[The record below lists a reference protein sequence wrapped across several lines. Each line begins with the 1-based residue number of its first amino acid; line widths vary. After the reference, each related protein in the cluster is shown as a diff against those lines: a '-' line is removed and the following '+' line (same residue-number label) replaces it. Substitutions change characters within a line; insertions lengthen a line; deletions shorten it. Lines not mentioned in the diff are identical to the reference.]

1 MKIIKNNYKG
11 PIKTVCPECTS
22 ILEVERS
29 DIIEVSELDTPNP
42 ADYRAAYKYFI
53 CLCCKNEVIIIK

>member
-29 DIIEVSELDTPNP
+29 DIKKFLS
-42 ADYRAAYKYFI
+42 
-53 CLCCKNEVIIIK
+53 